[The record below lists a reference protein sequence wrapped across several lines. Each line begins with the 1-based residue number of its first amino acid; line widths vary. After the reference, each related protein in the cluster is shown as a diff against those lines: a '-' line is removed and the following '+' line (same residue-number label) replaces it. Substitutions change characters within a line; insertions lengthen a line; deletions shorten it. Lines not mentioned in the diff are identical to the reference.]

1 MSLKPRKIAVAVTH
15 RTPYGRLKPVLK
27 AIQAHPDLELQIIV
41 ATPVFFHDL
50 LFALR
55 HSDLVSLRISIP
67 WYIRA
72 RLKTLL
78 GGKSALNEL
87 DLLSKSIRA
96 DGFSISAHVPIFI
109 AGGNLKTMTKSVGA
123 GILNLPV
130 IFEKL
135 KPDVVLIHA
144 DRFEMLAVAVT
155 ASLMNIPIA
164 HTQGGEVSGTI
175 DESTRHAISKLAHI
189 HFPTTKRSRERLL
202 RMGENADRV
211 FLVGCPTID
220 VLKKIDLSPD
230 NAIFDRN
237 GNGHGDR
244 LDLSKPYVLVLQHPV
259 TTEYK
264 EAKRQMEE
272 TLKAV
277 QSINM
282 PVFLLWPNI
291 DAGSDGASA
300 AVRHFIKNH
309 NLSALALF
317 KTLHSE
323 DFYKVLKNATVAVGN
338 SSSFIRESSY
348 LGTPT
353 VLVGSRQNNRER
365 ADNVLEVPHDHVE
378 IEKAIKKQLTHGPYP
393 SSNLFGDG
401 ETSNLIADILSR
413 VDYTAQKYFFDY

>member
-1 MSLKPRKIAVAVTH
+1 MSSKPRKIAVAVTH

-27 AIQAHPDLELQIIV
+27 AIQSHPDLELQIIV

-55 HSDLVSLRISIP
+55 HSDFSSIKVSIS
-67 WYIRA
+67 WYIKA
-72 RLKTLL
+72 RLRKFF

-87 DLLSKSIRA
+87 DLLSKSISA
-96 DGFSISAHVPIFI
+96 DGFSISAHVPVFI

-123 GILNLPV
+123 GIINLPV

-144 DRFEMLAVAVT
+144 DRFEMLAVAVA

-175 DESTRHAISKLAHI
+175 DEKARHAITKLSHI
-189 HFPTTKRSRERLL
+189 HFPTTNQSKERLL
-202 RMGENADRV
+202 RMGESADRV

-220 VLKKIDLSPD
+220 VLKRIDLSPD

-244 LDLSKPYVLVLQHPV
+244 LDLSKPYILVLQHPV
-259 TTEYK
+259 TTEYG

-277 QSINM
+277 QSLNM

-300 AVRHFIKNH
+300 AVSHFIKHH
-309 NLSALALF
+309 NLPAFALF

-353 VLVGSRQNNRER
+353 VLIGSRQNNRER
-365 ADNVLEVPHDHVE
+365 ADNVIEVSHDHVE
-378 IEKAIKKQLTHGPYP
+378 IKEAVLKQLAHGPYP

-401 ETSNLIADILSR
+401 ETSNLIADILS
-413 VDYTAQKYFFDY
+413 DADIIAQKYFIDY

>member
-1 MSLKPRKIAVAVTH
+1 MSSKPRKIAVAVTH

-27 AIQAHPDLELQIIV
+27 AIQSHPDLELQIIV

-55 HSDLVSLRISIP
+55 HSDFSSIRVSIS
-67 WYIRA
+67 WYIKA
-72 RLKTLL
+72 RLRTLF

-87 DLLSKSIRA
+87 DLLSKSIIA

-144 DRFEMLAVAVT
+144 DRFEMLAVAVA

-175 DESTRHAISKLAHI
+175 DETTRHAITKLAHI
-189 HFPTTKRSRERLL
+189 HFPTTQMSRDRLL
-202 RMGENADRV
+202 KMGESHDRV
-211 FLVGCPTID
+211 FFVGCPTID
-220 VLKKIDLSPD
+220 VLKEIDLTPD
-230 NAIFDRN
+230 NSIFDRN

-244 LDLSKPYVLVLQHPV
+244 LDLSKPYILVLQHPV
-259 TTEYK
+259 TTEYG
-264 EAKRQMEE
+264 EAKQQMEE

-277 QSINM
+277 EDIGV

-300 AVRHFIKNH
+300 AVRNFIKNH
-309 NLSALALF
+309 NLPALALF

-323 DFYKVLKNATVAVGN
+323 DFYKVLKNAAVAVGN
-338 SSSFIRESSY
+338 SSSFIREGSY

-353 VLVGSRQNNRER
+353 VLVGSRQNRRER
-365 ADNVLEVPHDHVE
+365 ADNVVEVSHNHVE
-378 IEKAIKKQLTHGPYP
+378 IKEAVLKQLVQGPYP

-401 ETSNLIADILSR
+401 KTSHLIAGILS
-413 VDYTAQKYFFDY
+413 DADIIIKKYFIDY